1 MAAAPTLGPIT
12 AVQAMTPALE
22 RTKQQLFLPFRFSH
36 WWRLALT
43 SLLAG
48 TAIDGRP
55 AVFAAVLNV
64 AVYPAMG
71 FLFAHTQRS
80 LLPQG

>member
-1 MAAAPTLGPIT
+1 MWVWMGFMIVCAGSFAATW
-12 AVQAMTPALE
+12 M
-22 RTKQQLFLPFRFSH
+22 
-36 WWRLALT
+36 LT

-48 TAIDGRP
+48 TPIDARP

-64 AVYPAMG
+64 AIYPAMG
-71 FLFAHTQRS
+71 FIFAHTQRS